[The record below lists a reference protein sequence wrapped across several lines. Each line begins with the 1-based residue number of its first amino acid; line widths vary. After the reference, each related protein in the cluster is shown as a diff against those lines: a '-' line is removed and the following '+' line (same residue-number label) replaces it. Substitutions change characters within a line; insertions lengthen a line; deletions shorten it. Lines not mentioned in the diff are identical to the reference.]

1 MADELNGQPD
11 AATED
16 TTTTIV
22 EERPDAE
29 PDEAGVANV
38 TPGPSEDAETFPRDY
53 VEKLRKESAGYRD
66 KAKTGESRADE
77 LSKRLHAALV
87 TATGRLADPS
97 DLAYSPEHLESA
109 EALTEAIDALTA
121 AKPHL
126 KSRTP
131 RGDVGQGVRGSAD
144 ARVDLLGMLRSRA

>member
-11 AATED
+11 AAQVTTDDVQPGAEPVED
-16 TTTTIV
+16 TI
-22 EERPDAE
+22 EHAD
-29 PDEAGVANV
+29 
-38 TPGPSEDAETFPRDY
+38 DAETFPRDY
-53 VEKLRKESAGYRD
+53 VEKLRRESANYRD
-66 KAKTGESRADE
+66 KANTVETRADE
-77 LSKRLHAALV
+77 LATRLHAALV

-97 DLAYSPEHLESA
+97 DLAYSPDHLDSA

-144 ARVDLLGMLRSRA
+144 AQVNILDMLRQRA